1 MFELFR
7 FPGGVKPVSHK
18 EASAAAAITAAP
30 LPEHLVVPFRQS
42 ATGTAAI
49 QVRAGEK
56 VLKGQIIGVAEGAFG
71 AAVHAPTSG
80 IVRAVESRMLPHP
93 SGLAAPCAVI
103 EPDGAERWVERVP
116 LDPFNSDPEHVRA
129 RIRDAGIVGLG
140 GAAFPSHVKAR
151 SAIDTLV
158 INGAECEPWITCDDR
173 LMRERAD
180 EIVAGACI
188 LGRLM
193 GARRIL
199 FGVEDNK
206 PDAAAA
212 LRAAIGASAIGDT
225 QVVTVPTRYP
235 AGGEKQ
241 LIRVLTGIEIPY
253 GKLGPDF
260 GVQCFNVG
268 TAYATARALLKGEP
282 LISRIVTLAGNYA
295 RPGNHEVLI
304 GTPIDTLL
312 ALGDPQADTDRIVM
326 GGPMMGF
333 TLHDTA
339 VPVVKASN
347 CLLAMS
353 PALFPPPPPEMPC
366 IRCGACTLAC
376 PVRLQPHELYWYA
389 RAKNFGKTQEY
400 HLFDCIECGC
410 CAYVCP
416 SRIPLVDYYR
426 FAKSEIRARERE
438 KVAADLARER
448 YEFRQFREEREK
460 AEKAVRLAAKAAE
473 TKAKLAREA
482 AAKAAASDN
491 AEPSAKR
498 SFREDSCPPAGVMS
512 ELKVGA
518 GETASAGEPRKKET
532 ALAGAPRKAE
542 TASAAEPGKAETA
555 SAAGPANT
563 APVNDKLALIAA
575 AQARA
580 AAKKAAVAPRNTA
593 ELTPDQ
599 QAQIAEAEARRAL
612 IDAPK
617 DPA

>member
-18 EASAAAAITAAP
+18 AASAAAAITAAP
-30 LPEHLVVPFRQS
+30 LPKLLVVPFRQS
-42 ATGTAAI
+42 ATGSAAI
-49 QVRAGEK
+49 QVRAGEA
-56 VLKGQIIGVAEGAFG
+56 VLKGQIIGIAEGAFG
-71 AAVHAPTSG
+71 STVHAPTSG
-80 IVRAVESRMLPHP
+80 VVRAVESRMLPHP

-103 EPDGAERWVERVP
+103 EPDGAERWVDRAP
-116 LDPFNSDPEHVRA
+116 LDPFNSNPELVRA

-140 GAAFPSHVKAR
+140 GAVFPSHVKAKTV
-151 SAIDTLV
+151 IDTLI

-173 LMRERAD
+173 LMQERAD
-180 EIVAGACI
+180 DIVTGAII

-193 GARRIL
+193 AAKRIF

-206 PDAAAA
+206 PAAAAA
-212 LRAAIGASAIGDT
+212 LRAAVGALSTSNSGTGDI
-225 QVVTVPTRYP
+225 QVISVPTLYP

-268 TAYATARALLKGEP
+268 TAYATARALLHGEP
-282 LISRIVTLAGNYA
+282 LISRIVTLAGNVA

-304 GTPIDTLL
+304 GTPIDALL
-312 ALGDPQADTDRIVM
+312 ALGAPKPDTDRVVM

-333 TLHDTA
+333 TLPDTT

-376 PVRLQPHELYWYA
+376 PVQLQPHELYWYA

-438 KVAADLARER
+438 KAAADLARER

-460 AEKAVRLAAKAAE
+460 AEKAARLAAKAAE

-482 AAKAAASDN
+482 AAK
-491 AEPSAKR
+491 
-498 SFREDSCPPAGVMS
+498 
-512 ELKVGA
+512 VGA
-518 GETASAGEPRKKET
+518 GATASAG
-532 ALAGAPRKAE
+532 
-542 TASAAEPGKAETA
+542 EPGKAETA
-555 SAAGPANT
+555 SAGEPGKAEAAPAGTDTVA

-580 AAKKAAVAPRNTA
+580 AAKKAAVAPKNTA

-599 QAQIAEAEARRAL
+599 QAQIADAEARRAG

-617 DPA
+617 DQT

>member
-1 MFELFR
+1 MFEQFR

-18 EASAAAAITAAP
+18 DASAAAAIAITP
-30 LPEHLVVPFRQS
+30 LPELLVVPFRQS
-42 ATGTAAI
+42 ATGAATI
-49 QVRAGEK
+49 QVMAGEK
-56 VLKGQIIGVAEGAFG
+56 VLKGQQIGAAEGAFG
-71 AAVHAPTSG
+71 STVHAPTSG

-103 EPDGAERWVERVP
+103 EPDGDERWTECSP
-116 LDPFNSDPEHVRA
+116 LDPFNSDPELVKA

-151 SAIDTLV
+151 STIETLV

-180 EIVAGACI
+180 EVVAGACI
-188 LGRLM
+188 IGRLT
-193 GARRIL
+193 GAKRIL

-206 PDAAAA
+206 PAAIAA
-212 LRAAIGASAIGDT
+212 MRAAIGASDICDM
-225 QVVTVPTRYP
+225 QVIAVPTLYP

-268 TAYATARALLKGEP
+268 TAYATARALLNGEP
-282 LISRIVTLAGNYA
+282 LISRIVTLAGNFA

-304 GTPIDTLL
+304 GTPIDFLL
-312 ALGDPQADTDRIVM
+312 ALGDPRPDTDRVVM

-333 TLHDTA
+333 KLHDTS
-339 VPVVKASN
+339 VPLVKASN

-416 SRIPLVDYYR
+416 SHIPLVDYYR

-438 KVAADLARER
+438 KAAADLARER

-460 AEKAVRLAAKAAE
+460 TEKAARLAAKAAE

-482 AAKAAASDN
+482 A
-491 AEPSAKR
+491 E
-498 SFREDSCPPAGVMS
+498 
-512 ELKVGA
+512 KVGA
-518 GETASAGEPRKKET
+518 GETAPAGEPGKSET
-532 ALAGAPRKAE
+532 APAG
-542 TASAAEPGKAETA
+542 EPGKSETA
-555 SAAGPANT
+555 PAGEPGKSKT
-563 APVNDKLALIAA
+563 APAGEPNKSETAPAGEPGKTETAAAPVSDKLALIAA

-580 AAKKAAVAPRNTA
+580 AAKRAAIAPKNTA

-599 QAQIAEAEARRAL
+599 QAQVAEAEARRAV
-612 IDAPK
+612 IDASK
-617 DPA
+617 DAS